1 MMEQGGNKQ
10 GGAAEMVIS
19 EHRIA
24 SAQGEV
30 YACRWQPA
38 QADTQAET
46 QASNEVPI
54 VLLHDSLGSVELWRD
69 FPAALCVATG
79 RVVIA
84 YDRAGFGRSA
94 VRVDPL
100 AADFITREAQQGFA
114 AVREHF
120 ALEQFILFG
129 HSVGGGM
136 AVHCAA
142 QWPQHCVALITES
155 AQAFVEDRTVAG
167 IEEARELFADPAQRE
182 RLARY
187 HGERTD
193 WVLNAWI
200 GSWLAPSFADWS
212 LRAVLPQVRCPLLA
226 IHGEEDEYGSPAHPE
241 LIVALAG
248 GATQCAVLPGVRHV
262 PHREASGQV
271 LTLVT
276 DFLQACSSAPF
287 HAGNALT
294 V

>member
-1 MMEQGGNKQ
+1 MMEQGGIKQ
-10 GGAAEMVIS
+10 SAAAQMVVN
-19 EHRIA
+19 EHHIA

-30 YACRWQPA
+30 YAARWQPA
-38 QADTQAET
+38 QARDE
-46 QASNEVPI
+46 ASI

-69 FPAALCVATG
+69 FPAALCAATG
-79 RVVIA
+79 RTVIA

-94 VRVDPL
+94 ARVDQL
-100 AADFITREAQQGFA
+100 TADFITREAQESFA
-114 AVREHF
+114 AVQTHF
-120 ALEQFILFG
+120 ALQQFVLFG

-142 QWPQHCVALITES
+142 QWPQHCVAVITES

-167 IEEARELFADPAQRE
+167 IEEARELFADPAQRA

-193 WVLNAWI
+193 WVLEAWI

-226 IHGEEDEYGSPAHPE
+226 IHGEEDEYGSSAHPE

-248 GATQCAVLPGVRHV
+248 GPVRSAVLPGVHHV
-262 PHREASGQV
+262 PHREASAQV
-271 LTLVT
+271 LALVA
-276 DFLQACSSAPF
+276 DFLKEGCPAAASV
-287 HAGNALT
+287 GK
-294 V
+294 